1 MHRARTAGGIVL
13 GDHGTIAMVRRKD
26 AWLFPKG
33 HVDEGET
40 DEEAARR
47 EIAEEIG
54 VTNLEYID
62 DLGTYERFK
71 IREDGTDD
79 TEYLKEIHMYL
90 FAAPPHTELSPA
102 HEIVEARW
110 VSLSKIV
117 NEIGHPKDK
126 AWFVSVFERVRLAVQ
141 RD

>member
-13 GDHGTIAMVRRKD
+13 GDHGTIAMVRRSD

-33 HVDEGET
+33 HVDPGES

-54 VTNLEYID
+54 IADLEYID
-62 DLGTYERFK
+62 DLGTYERFR
-71 IREDGTDD
+71 IREDGSDD
-79 TEYLKEIHMYL
+79 PAYLKEIHMFL
-90 FAAPPHTELSPA
+90 FAAPPHAELAPTL
-102 HEIVEARW
+102 EIKEARW

-117 NEIGHPKDK
+117 GEIGHPKDK

>member
-1 MHRARTAGGIVL
+1 ML

-54 VTNLEYID
+54 VTDLEYID

-79 TEYLKEIHMYL
+79 TDYLKEIHMYL
-90 FAAPPHTELSPA
+90 FAAPPHTELAPA
-102 HEIVEARW
+102 HEIAEARW
-110 VSLSKIV
+110 VSLSKIDS
-117 NEIGHPKDK
+117 EIGHPKDK

>member
-33 HVDEGET
+33 HVDQGEA

-54 VTNLEYID
+54 VTDLEYID

-79 TEYLKEIHMYL
+79 SEYLKEIHMYL
-90 FAAPPHTELSPA
+90 FAAPPHTQLSPA
-102 HEIVEARW
+102 HEIADARW

-117 NEIGHPKDK
+117 SEIGHPKDK

>member
-1 MHRARTAGGIVL
+1 ML

-54 VTNLEYID
+54 VTDLEYID

-79 TEYLKEIHMYL
+79 TDYLKEIHMYL
-90 FAAPPHTELSPA
+90 FAAQPHTELAPA
-102 HEIVEARW
+102 HEIAEARW

-117 NEIGHPKDK
+117 GEIGHPKDK